1 MRPDEREL
9 DDEIR
14 SHLEISVRERIARG
28 EDPEAARLAALREF
42 GYLPRL
48 RDEMR
53 RVWYSRW
60 FDEAAALGRDMRIGL
75 RSLLRAKGLAATVVI
90 TLALGIGANAAIF
103 SVVRGVL
110 LRPLVNR
117 GEDRLIYIRQSAP
130 GVGTENM
137 TFSMAEYAD
146 LKASATAIGQF
157 GDFSTIEFTMLGEG
171 EPRLLQAGVV
181 GGSYF
186 DVMGLRPV
194 VGRLLNASD
203 DGPDAAGAVVLTHRF
218 WTTFFHSDPAV
229 VGRPMRLGARTATIV
244 GVLEPSIPYPV
255 ETEIIANMVT
265 SPHHMGAT
273 MNIERVHRMT
283 ELFGR
288 LAPGATVEQARA
300 ELTTAYAA
308 MVREHP
314 EAYSARAN
322 MQLSVTPLRDQI
334 TAPARTILF
343 VLLAA
348 AAVVFVIACSN
359 IANLIL
365 ARSVRREGELAVRAA
380 LGASNGALRR
390 TLLAESLVL
399 CGAGAVLGVM
409 LAQPMVALVARYAAR
424 FSVRA
429 LDVTV
434 DNTVVWVG
442 ATLALAAAVLLAY
455 VPRLPSSN
463 AAAGLGLASSS
474 LRMTT
479 GTNRRLRVF
488 ATTQI
493 AFSFVLLAGAG
504 MLVAALIA
512 LQTANSGFL
521 TRQVLAFDIPP
532 ISLGSARAVARPTTS
547 APPSTP
553 PASSPP
559 PPPAGVPAT
568 GSLRG
573 GVEAPDLYREA
584 IQRIGQLPGVD
595 GVVGGLFVPWRDTG
609 KMPPVQF
616 TVEGYTPANGEDNP
630 YARQRS
636 VGPGFFGTL
645 GIPIVA
651 GREFTDDDRKERVVI
666 VSQSVASRLFPNG
679 DALNRKLWRT
689 GALSASGNVNSPPS
703 RIVGVA
709 AEIDD
714 ERVTSAPAMAVY
726 TPYTGRALP
735 WRLFVRT
742 SGDPH
747 TLVPSVTRII
757 REMSANQ
764 AVERPATLEDIRA
777 EVLQPERLNAFV
789 VSGFA
794 GIALLIAVV
803 GVAGVLAFGVSAR
816 TREFGVRLA
825 IGSTPRELLM
835 GVLSEGAAI
844 VVIGIV
850 TGVAGGYAVAGVAA
864 SYFANVRMPGLL
876 PLAAAAGVL
885 ISAAIVAS
893 LMPAARASRVDVLQ
907 ALRSE

>member
-14 SHLEISVRERIARG
+14 SHLEISVRERITRG

-42 GYLPRL
+42 GYVPRL

-53 RVWYSRW
+53 RGWYSRW

-194 VGRLLNASD
+194 AGRLLNASD
-203 DGPDAAGAVVLTHRF
+203 DGPEAASAVVLTHRF
-218 WTTFFHSDPAV
+218 WSTFFNSDPAV
-229 VGRPMRLGARTATIV
+229 VGRPMRLGARSATIV

-334 TAPARTILF
+334 TAPARAILL

-434 DNTVVWVG
+434 DTTIVWVG

-474 LRMTT
+474 LRLTP

-512 LQTANSGFL
+512 LQTANTGFL

-532 ISLGSARAVARPTTS
+532 LSLGSSAPRPATTSSPTSKPPAPS
-547 APPSTP
+547 APPAP
-553 PASSPP
+553 
-559 PPPAGVPAT
+559 
-568 GSLRG
+568 
-573 GVEAPDLYREA
+573 APDLHREA

-595 GVVGGLFVPWRDTG
+595 GVVGGLSVPWRDTG
-609 KMPPVQF
+609 RWPHVQF
-616 TVEGYTPANGEDNP
+616 TVEGYTPADGEDNP
-630 YARQRS
+630 YAKQRA
-636 VGPGFFGTL
+636 VGPGFFAIL

-651 GREFTDDDRKERVVI
+651 GREFTEDE
-666 VSQSVASRLFPNG
+666 
-679 DALNRKLWRT
+679 RT
-689 GALSASGNVNSPPS
+689 GNSP
-703 RIVGVA
+703 
-709 AEIDD
+709 
-714 ERVTSAPAMAVY
+714 
-726 TPYTGRALP
+726 
-735 WRLFVRT
+735 
-742 SGDPH
+742 
-747 TLVPSVTRII
+747 
-757 REMSANQ
+757 
-764 AVERPATLEDIRA
+764 
-777 EVLQPERLNAFV
+777 
-789 VSGFA
+789 
-794 GIALLIAVV
+794 
-803 GVAGVLAFGVSAR
+803 
-816 TREFGVRLA
+816 
-825 IGSTPRELLM
+825 
-835 GVLSEGAAI
+835 
-844 VVIGIV
+844 
-850 TGVAGGYAVAGVAA
+850 
-864 SYFANVRMPGLL
+864 
-876 PLAAAAGVL
+876 
-885 ISAAIVAS
+885 
-893 LMPAARASRVDVLQ
+893 
-907 ALRSE
+907 